1 MEARKNESDFQRSK
15 KCQNSLKKLVEKR
28 NREKEMK
35 RLLLQEINSS
45 KSSIARIEQ
54 KTIEQ
59 GLFVSILQV
68 RLTKVLIK
76 WEEMTTFQYDLEIFF
91 DSDMTVEGLETLLQE
106 NNQVI
111 EKAKEKVKNESINKT
126 VSQKKFET
134 LLKEISLLEEERKS
148 LVFIIESKGV
158 NVSDVREKGIMD
170 EYR

>member
-1 MEARKNESDFQRSK
+1 
-15 KCQNSLKKLVEKR
+15 
-28 NREKEMK
+28 MK

-111 EKAKEKVKNESINKT
+111 EKAKEKVKNKSINKT

>member
-1 MEARKNESDFQRSK
+1 
-15 KCQNSLKKLVEKR
+15 
-28 NREKEMK
+28 
-35 RLLLQEINSS
+35 
-45 KSSIARIEQ
+45 
-54 KTIEQ
+54 
-59 GLFVSILQV
+59 
-68 RLTKVLIK
+68 
-76 WEEMTTFQYDLEIFF
+76 MTTFQYDLEIFF

-111 EKAKEKVKNESINKT
+111 EKAKEKVKNKSINKT

>member
-1 MEARKNESDFQRSK
+1 
-15 KCQNSLKKLVEKR
+15 
-28 NREKEMK
+28 MK

>member
-111 EKAKEKVKNESINKT
+111 EKAKEKVKNKSINKT

>member
-28 NREKEMK
+28 DREKEMK